1 MSMRSLLLVVLMLA
15 GSAGLAS
22 ASWEG
27 VFNFQQRLAQQG
39 NAEAQFRLGDM
50 YEQGLGVAQ
59 DEAQARH
66 WYEKAS
72 EQGHPE
78 ANARLL
84 KLEAR
89 LLEGPQGT
97 QEQARREE
105 EARER
110 ARQEA
115 AAREQAQREAEA
127 RERAQR
133 EAQAQEQARREAE
146 AREQAR
152 REAEARERAQRE
164 AQAREQ
170 ARREAE
176 AREQVRREAEAREQA
191 RAAAA
196 ATEAQSDAAS
206 SLPVPNQEQST
217 WSLDDPEPGQVAEAA
232 GDRQERGFS
241 TDPCASPAARFT
253 STCRDR
259 R

>member
-1 MSMRSLLLVVLMLA
+1 MSMRSLLIVLFILT
-15 GSAGLAS
+15 GSTGLAS

-39 NAEAQFRLGDM
+39 NPEAQFRLGDM

-66 WYEKAS
+66 WFEKAS

-78 ANARLL
+78 ANVRLM

-89 LLEGPQGT
+89 LLEAPQET
-97 QEQARREE
+97 QEQVRREE

-127 RERAQR
+127 QERVQR
-133 EAQAQEQARREAE
+133 EAQV
-146 AREQAR
+146 REQAR

-164 AQAREQ
+164 AQARERAEREAQAREQ
-170 ARREAE
+170 ARRD
-176 AREQVRREAEAREQA
+176 AEAREQA